1 MAQPPSRQ
9 SVSLKCGQHTHI
21 VYAEVKGKKRRRP
34 QVLEY
39 LNKLI
44 SEAKSN
50 KRVG

>member
-1 MAQPPSRQ
+1 MTQPPPRQ
-9 SVSLKCGQHTHI
+9 SVSLKCAQYTHM